1 MFIINRKEEY
11 FKNCDISVAQKL
23 ARSDAK
29 NARKKQE
36 RENEGF
42 VVIIINDLDTIAE
55 TVLKMFFV
63 WSNVIRKRHMFCYVH
78 LRKET
83 ARHAITTY

>member
-63 WSNVIRKRHMFCYVH
+63 WSNVIRKRKTIFVIYI
-78 LRKET
+78 KEK
-83 ARHAITTY
+83 